1 MRRVRI
7 IYDGREFTLP
17 GVDSAEVRRRID
29 AALEGGDR
37 WLEVVS
43 GLGRGANA
51 HLRLSPGVP
60 IALLDEVQ
68 EAATD
73 PGPRG
78 DPDPF
83 D

>member
-7 IYDGREFTLP
+7 VYDGREFTVP

-29 AALEGGDR
+29 AALDGGDP

-43 GLGRGANA
+43 GLGRGADA
-51 HLRLSPGVP
+51 HLRVSPGVP

-68 EAATD
+68 ETATD
-73 PGPRG
+73 AGSHP
-78 DPDPF
+78 DPDPL